1 VSITKKTTIEYAWHG
16 IPIDTLSPT
25 ELLGSLAWTCAE
37 IDRLKNPK
45 IPVGFNTSSLLQEN
59 KKP

>member
-25 ELLGSLAWTCAE
+25 ELLGALAWACAE
-37 IDRLKNPK
+37 IDRLNNSK
-45 IPVGFNTSSLLQEN
+45 IPPDCIPHDTATKN
-59 KKP
+59 KES